1 MTAYAIT
8 VEFRLKPGAMSG
20 FRTLIDRN
28 AIDSCRHEPGCRRF
42 DVLAPKGEECRIL
55 LYEIYDSRAAFEEH
69 LQTAHFRTFNRDS
82 AGLVESKAM
91 VEFDLVHEG
100 TES

>member
-1 MTAYAIT
+1 MTPYAIT

-28 AIDSCRHEPGCRRF
+28 AMDSWRDEPGCRRF
-42 DVLAPKGEECRIL
+42 DVLVPKGEDSRIL

-69 LQTAHFRTFNRDS
+69 LQSTHFREFNRDS
-82 AGLVESKAM
+82 AGLVESKAV
-91 VEFDLVHEG
+91 VEFDLVREG